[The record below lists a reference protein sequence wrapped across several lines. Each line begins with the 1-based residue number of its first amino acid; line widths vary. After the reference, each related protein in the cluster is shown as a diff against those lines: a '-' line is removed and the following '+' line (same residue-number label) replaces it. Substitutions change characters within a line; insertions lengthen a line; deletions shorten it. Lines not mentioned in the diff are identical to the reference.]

1 MCLLVVLMSLWAG
14 VKGFLL
20 SYIDRVQCKYLDCQ
34 HYKSFLCS
42 FILTQGQNLPC
53 HHVLVDSKK
62 GSDFLLNPF
71 MLKLLDRVKTGFL
84 NGRILV

>member
-34 HYKSFLCS
+34 HYNSFLCPPC
-42 FILTQGQNLPC
+42 ILTQGQNLPC
-53 HHVLVDSKK
+53 HYVLAESKK
-62 GSDFLLNPF
+62 GSDFLWNPF
-71 MLKLLDRVKTGFL
+71 MPKM
-84 NGRILV
+84 